1 MKHPP
6 LNSCPHTASRLTPD
20 LRPRHLSR
28 PHPRTNLGGVALVA
42 LLLFLA
48 RPCDGAA
55 DHPFPGP
62 RGARLDLASRA
73 DLWQRE
79 ATNFLDRFVRV
90 PRNEVVAFALYT
102 HDAGVL
108 KMTAQLFPL
117 QPGEPREVRLEFQR
131 RGQWDEVARA
141 PVIYPGWSAHFRVA
155 PWDNTRDVPYRV
167 RHGDEAMFEGLIRK
181 DPRDK
186 NEIVVASLS
195 CDSNFDR
202 GDRREIVE
210 KLLKQNPDLL
220 FFAGDQSYDH
230 REHTAAW
237 LLWGHRFRDVL
248 KDRPVVTI
256 PDDHDIGQGNIW
268 GEGGIVADSEA
279 GDSGGYFFPAE
290 YIHMVHRCQTSHLPD
305 PVDPRPVAQNI
316 SVYFTRLRVGGIDF
330 AILADRQFKSGPK
343 GKIPQ
348 MGPRPD
354 HIRQAGYDPKAVD
367 LPGLQLLGE
376 RQMAFLEAWGQDWS
390 GAVMKAV
397 LSQTAFCGAVHL
409 HGDKTNRLLADL
421 DCNGWPQSGRN
432 AALAALRRALACHLC
447 GDQHLAVVVQHGI
460 DEFRDGPFGFTN
472 PAIVNSYYGRWWWP
486 ENEQPGG
493 RPIPGSPLPWTGD
506 YLDGLYNRITMI
518 AYANPE
524 FGDIR
529 TLRSKQRD
537 PEVNLGDGYG
547 LIRFHK
553 RTRSITFECWP
564 RYAELNRGDAAQ
576 FPGWPVT
583 IRMEDNDGR
592 RVTGLLP
599 ELRIRGA
606 ANPVV
611 QVIRESDGEILYTQ
625 RIAGRSFRPRVFA
638 PGTYTVKVGRDTP
651 DGWIK
656 QGLTPSGDRLPT
668 LTVNLR

>member
-1 MKHPP
+1 M
-6 LNSCPHTASRLTPD
+6 S
-20 LRPRHLSR
+20 
-28 PHPRTNLGGVALVA
+28 
-42 LLLFLA
+42 
-48 RPCDGAA
+48 
-55 DHPFPGP
+55 
-62 RGARLDLASRA
+62 
-73 DLWQRE
+73 
-79 ATNFLDRFVRV
+79 
-90 PRNEVVAFALYT
+90 
-102 HDAGVL
+102 
-108 KMTAQLFPL
+108 AQLFPL
-117 QPGEPREVRLEFQR
+117 RHDEAREIRLEFKQGR
-131 RGQWDEVARA
+131 QWHEVAKA
-141 PVIYPGWSAHFRVA
+141 PVLYPGWSAHFRIES
-155 PWDNTRDVPYRV
+155 WDNTRDVPYRV
-167 RHGDEAMFEGLIRK
+167 RHGNEAMFEGLIRK

-195 CDSNFDR
+195 CDSNADR
-202 GDRREIVE
+202 GDRQEIVQ
-210 KLLKQNPDLL
+210 KHLKQNPDLL

-290 YIHMVHRCQTSHLPD
+290 YIQMVHRCQTSHLPD
-305 PVDPRPVAQNI
+305 PVDPQPTAQDI

-330 AILADRQFKSGPK
+330 AILSDRQFKSGPK

-367 LPGLQLLGE
+367 VPGLQLLGE
-376 RQMAFLEAWGQDWS
+376 RQMAFLNSWGLDWT
-390 GAVMKAV
+390 GATMKAA

-409 HGDKTNRLLADL
+409 HGSKENRLLADL
-421 DCNGWPQSGRN
+421 DCNGWPQTGRN
-432 AALAALRRALACHLC
+432 QALAALRRALACHLC

-486 ENEQPGG
+486 VDEKPGG
-493 RPIPGSPLPWTGD
+493 HPIAGSPLPWTGD

-529 TLRSKQRD
+529 TLRANQRD

-547 LIRFHK
+547 LIRFNK
-553 RTRSITFECWP
+553 RTRAITFECWP
-564 RYAELNRGDAAQ
+564 RYADLSRGDAAQ

-592 RVTGLLP
+592 RVTGHLP

-611 QVIRESDGEILYTQ
+611 QVIREADGEILYTQ
-625 RIAGRSFRPRVFA
+625 RIAGRSFRPHVFA
-638 PGTYTVKVGRDTP
+638 PGQYTVKVGRDTP
-651 DGWIK
+651 EGWSAK
-656 QGLTPSGDRLPT
+656 GLEPAGEGAKPLSVR
-668 LTVNLR
+668 VR